1 MTQKLMKQIHCVCI
15 NDLSTVLPGNPPQS
29 CDGHVWILVF
39 LKGEVRT
46 VTVLST
52 KACGR
57 QTAWPTGS
65 FSCTATILE
74 QL

>member
-1 MTQKLMKQIHCVCI
+1 MDYGISKR
-15 NDLSTVLPGNPPQS
+15 
-29 CDGHVWILVF
+29 
-39 LKGEVRT
+39 EVHN

-57 QTAWPTGS
+57 QTAWPTDS
-65 FSCTATILE
+65 FSCTGTDLE